1 MTGRAF
7 LEARTTSLLRSGGG
21 GITLCGWALPMP
33 ADLADL
39 AGFGLV
45 LGFGVSSDATPV
57 QEG

>member
-1 MTGRAF
+1 
-7 LEARTTSLLRSGGG
+7 
-21 GITLCGWALPMP
+21 MP

-39 AGFGLV
+39 AGFGLA